1 MSQIVCKNLS
11 LGYEKR
17 AVAEEINFTV
27 NEGDYL
33 CILGENGSGKS
44 TLIKTLLCM
53 GDRAV
58 RVFEPQWF
66 QTVLYK
72 GRKGNRQRK
81 YGAAGYQSSGK
92 EVL

>member
-44 TLIKTLLCM
+44 TLIKTLLGLNRPLYGEIQF
-53 GDRAV
+53 GDKLHAA
-58 RVFEPQWF
+58 EIGYLPQ
-66 QTVLYK
+66 QT
-72 GRKGNRQRK
+72 
-81 YGAAGYQSSGK
+81 
-92 EVL
+92 